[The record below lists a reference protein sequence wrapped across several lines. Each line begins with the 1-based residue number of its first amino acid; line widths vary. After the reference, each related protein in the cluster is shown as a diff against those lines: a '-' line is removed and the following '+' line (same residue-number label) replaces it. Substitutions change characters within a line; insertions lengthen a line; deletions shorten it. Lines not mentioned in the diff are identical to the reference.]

1 MEDRSA
7 FHFPTQQDQTGRVS
21 AFVQTKWLTRKYEC
35 AAAAIIFVHLMDQ
48 NRQGNSPQS
57 IGVFLQ
63 VVMGEKT
70 ARKLRALSNT
80 CKHVFRLYLGAF
92 FSQDP
97 SVLNAETFKLS
108 LGQF

>member
-21 AFVQTKWLTRKYEC
+21 EFMQTKWLTRKHEC

-70 ARKLRALSNT
+70 AENYEAPLSHSLANG
-80 CKHVFRLYLGAF
+80 HVHAGNLYSWMPISHQTPG
-92 FSQDP
+92 
-97 SVLNAETFKLS
+97 
-108 LGQF
+108 G

>member
-21 AFVQTKWLTRKYEC
+21 AFQQTKWLTKKHEC

-57 IGVFLQ
+57 IDGVFLQ
-63 VVMGEKT
+63 VVMGGENREEIT
-70 ARKLRALSNT
+70 SPL
-80 CKHVFRLYLGAF
+80 
-92 FSQDP
+92 
-97 SVLNAETFKLS
+97 
-108 LGQF
+108 